1 MENNGC
7 SYCYSQVISVTWSWS
22 SLTPWVRLS
31 ASAPSTLWKAWMR
44 NTGTDC
50 VFTWARLTRPGES
63 PTDRYEQQQQL
74 SLKVCALRMS
84 PLFSVWIVQSC
95 CLVSLLMQVGKC
107 VQVQNTQVNGQE
119 EATTVPALSS
129 WFNSLSFCAWL
140 SQRVM
145 MQIVQELCKRPGLNK
160 CGFDM
165 PTIYIPNPN
174 KVRVV
179 LSVSS
184 RWFSVPLPP

>member
-7 SYCYSQVISVTWSWS
+7 SYCYSQGISVTWSWS

-74 SLKVCALRMS
+74 SLKVCTTLQCLGCTKLLS
-84 PLFSVWIVQSC
+84 SVFADAGWE
-95 CLVSLLMQVGKC
+95 
-107 VQVQNTQVNGQE
+107 VNGQE
-119 EATTVPALSS
+119 EVTTVPAPSS
-129 WFNSLSFCAWL
+129 WLISLSFCDWL

-179 LSVSS
+179 LSE
-184 RWFSVPLPP
+184 F